1 MILTAILTTIVLL
14 AATQNILLTMAS
26 VISVAVVVVTI
37 IALIVTLKWEL
48 GLSECLC
55 IVIMIGLS
63 IDYCVHLAMDYKYQP
78 YILRARKMQATYKNM
93 GSPILAGTISTLGA
107 GTFLFGGKL
116 TIFMKFGV
124 CIMCTIAVSFIVSMV
139 FFGALMMIV
148 GPQNGCGDIF
158 SACQERDINLDEVG
172 YMYD

>member
-1 MILTAILTTIVLL
+1 MAI
-14 AATQNILLTMAS
+14 
-26 VISVAVVVVTI
+26 VVVTF
-37 IALIVTLKWEL
+37 IALIATLKWAL

-78 YILRARKMQATYKNM
+78 YMLRSRKMQSTYKNM
-93 GSPILAGTISTLGA
+93 GSPILAGTVSTLGA
-107 GTFLFGGKL
+107 GAFLFGAKL

-124 CIMCTIAVSFIVSMV
+124 CIMITIAVSFIVSMV
-139 FFGALMMIV
+139 FFGALMIIA
-148 GPQNGCGDIF
+148 GPENGCGDIL
-158 SACQERDINLDEVG
+158 SACKEKDINLDEVG